1 MINILNQKIFIFFI
15 FLMSL
20 LFLNESIAK
29 TKLKGKVIAG
39 GIVVVEASPNVIFK
53 LDGNII
59 PVSKEG
65 YAIIGFERQP
75 KNLQILEII
84 YKDAV
89 IEKISLE
96 VIQRSYTIQKIDGV
110 EKEKVE
116 PPQELLDRIYQERS
130 RVKKARRK
138 AGFIQESYYMNGF
151 IWPAVGIFS
160 GIYGSQRILNGIP
173 KSPHYGLDI
182 ALPEG
187 HDVLSPMDGIVLFT
201 DNDLYYSGGT
211 ILIGHGQ
218 GLTTSYLHLSKI
230 IVKEGQKILKGGL
243 IGKVGSTGRAT
254 GPHLHWGVEW
264 MGKRLDPEYLVEAL
278 R

>member
-1 MINILNQKIFIFFI
+1 MINILKNFFLLFILF
-15 FLMSL
+15 L

-29 TKLKGKVIAG
+29 TGIKGKVIAG
-39 GIVVVEASPNVIFK
+39 GIIVLEARPNTIFK
-53 LDGNII
+53 LDGSII

-65 YAIIGFERQP
+65 FTIIGFERQP
-75 KNLQILEII
+75 KSLQTLEII
-84 YKDAV
+84 YKDV
-89 IEKISLE
+89 IIEKIALN
-96 VIQRSYTIQKIDGV
+96 VIQRTYKIQKIDGV

-116 PPQELLDRIYQERS
+116 PPRELLDRIYQERI
-130 RVKKARRK
+130 RVKKARSK
-138 AGFIQESYYMNGF
+138 AGFIKESYYLNGF
-151 IWPAVGIFS
+151 IWPAFGVFS

-187 HDVLSPMDGIVLFT
+187 YDVLSPMDGIVLFT

-230 IVKEGQKILKGGL
+230 IVKEGQKILKGKL